1 MERLQGRTYVPA
13 LRTRD
18 SELKAFENLRLDVR
32 AQLLPVFELTRSR
45 RSKTNPDGSVTKTVE
60 RLVELMGE
68 NPFIVDVTS
77 LDSQANAETA
87 DFLDA
92 TDSFRN
98 WCNFVLANL
107 PASCIP
113 VVHLSD
119 PFDAVEFS
127 TQRARLESKFRGIAL
142 RIPTDYAGAYLI
154 ANELRMRPRDGC
166 IVLLVDGGFVRQGAA
181 VHASNQCMVV
191 ARLFAGLVDLIAP
204 LTSSFPSSVTEAAFG
219 GGDAYGDFVLEETTV
234 SEVLKVFGVENTRV
248 VHGDYA
254 LVHPN
259 DFEGTVTNWVP
270 RVDVPLEIT
279 GFYYRY
285 RRPAGGYALAAGL
298 AVRDVK
304 YQVINC
310 WAHDMVV
317 KAAAGSPEGRSPSFW
332 ISVRVNFHLTRQ
344 ALRLNSQLPR

>member
-1 MERLQGRTYVPA
+1 MERLQGRVYVPA

-18 SELKAFENLRLDVR
+18 SEMKAFENLRLDVR
-32 AQLLPVFELTRSR
+32 HSLLPVFELTRSR
-45 RSKTNPDGSVTKTVE
+45 RSKSNPDGSVIKTVE
-60 RLVELMGE
+60 RLVALMGE

-77 LDSQANAETA
+77 LDSQGNAETA
-87 DFLDA
+87 DFLDP

-98 WCNFVLANL
+98 WCNFVLVNL
-107 PASCIP
+107 PESCIP

-127 TQRARLESKFRGIAL
+127 TQRARLESKFRGVAL
-142 RIPTDYAGAYLI
+142 RVPTDYKDAHLL
-154 ANELRMRPRDGC
+154 ANELRAQPKNGC
-166 IVLLVDGGFVRQGAA
+166 LVLLVDGGFVAQGASTWA
-181 VHASNQCMVV
+181 TQHCMTIAS
-191 ARLFAGLVDLIAP
+191 LFVGLVDLIAP
-204 LTSSFPSSVTEAAFG
+204 LTSSFPSSVTESGFG
-219 GGDAYGDFVLEETTV
+219 GGDAYGDFVLEEVAV
-234 SEVLKVFGVENTRV
+234 SERMKRFLDSRV
-248 VHGDYA
+248 VHGDYG

-270 RVDVPLEIT
+270 RVDVPLEST

-298 AVRDVK
+298 AIRDVK
-304 YQVINC
+304 YRAMTC

-317 KAAAGSPEGRSPSFW
+317 KAAGGNPEGRSPSFW

-344 ALRLNSQLPR
+344 VLRLNPQLVR